1 MLEMVMVTMATRI
14 MTPVIVG
21 KRLVFRLA
29 LKWAEVEV
37 EAFRSSRAKE
47 AKCVKRWTPVHT
59 KIPMATMMWKAS
71 ACGSGKTC
79 KRHVAYRCSDR
90 AAAKFNITRLYSRS
104 ADWVCDGVHDML

>member
-14 MTPVIVG
+14 MAPVIVG
-21 KRLVFRLA
+21 KRLVYRLA

-71 ACGSGKTC
+71 ACGSGKTYR
-79 KRHVAYRCSDR
+79 RHVVYRCSDR
-90 AAAKFNITRLYSRS
+90 AGAKFNITRLCSRT
-104 ADWVCDGVHDML
+104 VGVLIECVME